1 MEEPTDDQSPEIALT
16 PNPTEIPSKLT
27 LNKNGKPRKQLGPE
41 ALEKLAK
48 ARAKANSITKQN
60 NIKKLEQKVEKM
72 KVSQD
77 IAGNQIDPP
86 ECAPDPQDLGGN
98 LVEQE
103 PEVKVEKIK
112 TKSKKKPQIIIEQSS
127 DDEDEFESNND
138 RVIFVKR
145 VTRKK
150 KEPVVEPQPPPVI
163 RQEPPDIP
171 NIPKPKPVN
180 PLQRQYDTMFSGQFL
195 NQQRMSRR

>member
-1 MEEPTDDQSPEIALT
+1 MDETKDLSVEEQLAPENVKPT
-16 PNPTEIPSKLT
+16 K
-27 LNKNGKPRKQLGPE
+27 LNKNGKPRKQLDPE
-41 ALEKLAK
+41 ALERLAK
-48 ARAKANSITKQN
+48 AREKANAIRKQN
-60 NIKKLEQKVEKM
+60 TVKKLEEKVEKM

-86 ECAPDPQDLGGN
+86 ECAPDPQDIGGN
-98 LVEQE
+98 EIEE

-112 TKSKKKPQIIIEQSS
+112 KKSKKKPQIIIEQSS

-163 RQEPPDIP
+163 RQEPPPPD
-171 NIPKPKPVN
+171 IPKPKPVN
-180 PLQRQYDTMFSGQFL
+180 PLQRQYDAMFSGQFL

>member
-1 MEEPTDDQSPEIALT
+1 MEEPTDDPNPEIALT
-16 PNPTEIPSKLT
+16 PNPAEIPSKLT

-72 KVSQD
+72 KVNNQD
-77 IAGNQIDPP
+77 IAGNQM
-86 ECAPDPQDLGGN
+86 ETPQDIQDIGGN
-98 LVEQE
+98 EIEE

-112 TKSKKKPQIIIEQSS
+112 TKSKKKPQIIVEQSS
-127 DDEDEFESNND
+127 DDEDEFEPND
-138 RVIFVKR
+138 KVIFVKR
-145 VTRKK
+145 VSRKK
-150 KEPVVEPQPPPVI
+150 KEKEPEPEPEPPPVI
-163 RQEPPDIP
+163 RQEPLPD
-171 NIPKPKPVN
+171 IPKPKAN

>member
-1 MEEPTDDQSPEIALT
+1 MEEPTDDQSPEIA
-16 PNPTEIPSKLT
+16 PTEIPSKLT

-48 ARAKANSITKQN
+48 AREKANSITKQN

-72 KVSQD
+72 KVNNQD
-77 IAGNQIDPP
+77 IAGNQM
-86 ECAPDPQDLGGN
+86 ETPQDIQDIGGN
-98 LVEQE
+98 DIGVIGDNIPY

-112 TKSKKKPQIIIEQSS
+112 TKSKKKPQIIVEQSS
-127 DDEDEFESNND
+127 DDEDEFEPND
-138 RVIFVKR
+138 KVIFVKR

-150 KEPVVEPQPPPVI
+150 KEKEPEVEPIPPPVM
-163 RQEPPDIP
+163 RQEPLPD
-171 NIPKPKPVN
+171 IPKPKAN
-180 PLQRQYDTMFSGQFL
+180 PLQRQYDSMFSGQFL

>member
-1 MEEPTDDQSPEIALT
+1 MEEPIETPNPEVALT
-16 PNPTEIPSKLT
+16 PNPSEIPSKLT
-27 LNKNGKPRKQLGPE
+27 LNKNGKPRKQLDQN
-41 ALEKLAK
+41 ALERLSK
-48 ARAKANSITKQN
+48 AREKANAIRKQN

-72 KVSQD
+72 KVNNQD

-86 ECAPDPQDLGGN
+86 ECATDPQDLGGN
-98 LVEQE
+98 VVEQE

-127 DDEDEFESNND
+127 DDEDEFQEND

-150 KEPVVEPQPPPVI
+150 KEPVVEPTPPPVI

-171 NIPKPKPVN
+171 DIPKPKPN
-180 PLQRQYDTMFSGQFL
+180 PLQRQYDAMFSGSFL
-195 NQQRMSRR
+195 NHPRRR

>member
-1 MEEPTDDQSPEIALT
+1 MDEPKDLSVEEQLAPENVKPT
-16 PNPTEIPSKLT
+16 K
-27 LNKNGKPRKQLGPE
+27 LNKNGKPRKQLDPE
-41 ALEKLAK
+41 ALERLAK
-48 ARAKANSITKQN
+48 AREKANAIRKQN
-60 NIKKLEQKVEKM
+60 TVKKLEEKVEKM
-72 KVSQD
+72 KVNNQD

-103 PEVKVEKIK
+103 PEIKVEKIR
-112 TKSKKKPQIIIEQSS
+112 TKSKKKPQIIVEQSS
-127 DDEDEFESNND
+127 DDEDEFEPND
-138 RVIFVKR
+138 KVIFVKR

-163 RQEPPDIP
+163 RQEPPPPD
-171 NIPKPKPVN
+171 IPKPKPVN
-180 PLQRQYDTMFSGQFL
+180 PLQRQYDAMFSGTFL

>member
-1 MEEPTDDQSPEIALT
+1 MDETKDLPIEEQLAPENVKPT
-16 PNPTEIPSKLT
+16 K
-27 LNKNGKPRKQLGPE
+27 LNKNGKPRKQLDPE
-41 ALEKLAK
+41 ALERLAK
-48 ARAKANSITKQN
+48 AREKANAIRKQN
-60 NIKKLEQKVEKM
+60 TVKKLEQKVEKM
-72 KVSQD
+72 KVGNQD

-86 ECAPDPQDLGGN
+86 ECATDPQDLGGN
-98 LVEQE
+98 VVEQE

-127 DDEDEFESNND
+127 DDEDEFQEND

-150 KEPVVEPQPPPVI
+150 KEKESEPEPIPPPVI

-171 NIPKPKPVN
+171 DIPKPKPN
-180 PLQRQYDTMFSGQFL
+180 PLQRQYDAMFSGSFL
-195 NQQRMSRR
+195 NQPRRR

>member
-1 MEEPTDDQSPEIALT
+1 MEEPTDTLVE
-16 PNPTEIPSKLT
+16 EIPSKLT
-27 LNKNGKPRKQLGPE
+27 LNKNGKPRKQLDPE

-48 ARAKANSITKQN
+48 ARAKANAIRKQDTV
-60 NIKKLEQKVEKM
+60 KKLEEKVQKI

-77 IAGNQIDPP
+77 LAGNQIDPP
-86 ECAPDPQDLGGN
+86 ECAPDPQDIAGN
-98 LVEQE
+98 QMDTIKERLIADEE
-103 PEVKVEKIK
+103 PEVKVEKIR
-112 TKSKKKPQIIIEQSS
+112 TKSKKKPQIIVEQSS
-127 DDEDEFESNND
+127 DDEDEFEPND
-138 RVIFVKR
+138 KVIFVKR

-163 RQEPPDIP
+163 RQEPLPPD
-171 NIPKPKPVN
+171 IPKPKPVN

>member
-1 MEEPTDDQSPEIALT
+1 MEEPTDDPIPEIA
-16 PNPTEIPSKLT
+16 PEERPSKLT

-48 ARAKANSITKQN
+48 ARAKANAITKQN

-72 KVSQD
+72 KVNNQD

-86 ECAPDPQDLGGN
+86 ECATDPQDLGGN
-98 LVEQE
+98 VVEQE

-112 TKSKKKPQIIIEQSS
+112 KKSKKKPQIIVEQSS
-127 DDEDEFESNND
+127 DDDDEFQEND

-150 KEPVVEPQPPPVI
+150 KEKEPEPEPEPPPVI
-163 RQEPPDIP
+163 RQEPPPD
-171 NIPKPKPVN
+171 IPKPKPN
-180 PLQRQYDTMFSGQFL
+180 PLQRQYDAMFSGNFL
-195 NQQRMSRR
+195 NQPRRRF

>member
-1 MEEPTDDQSPEIALT
+1 MEEPTDDPNPEIALT
-16 PNPTEIPSKLT
+16 PNPAEIPSKLT
-27 LNKNGKPRKQLGPE
+27 LNKNGKPRKQLDQN

-72 KVSQD
+72 KVNNQD
-77 IAGNQIDPP
+77 IAGNQM
-86 ECAPDPQDLGGN
+86 ETPQDIQDIGGN
-98 LVEQE
+98 EIEE

-112 TKSKKKPQIIIEQSS
+112 TKSKKKPQIIVEQSS
-127 DDEDEFESNND
+127 DDEDEFEPND
-138 RVIFVKR
+138 KVIFVKR

-150 KEPVVEPQPPPVI
+150 KEKEPEVEPIPPPVM
-163 RQEPPDIP
+163 RQEPLPD
-171 NIPKPKPVN
+171 IPKPKAN
-180 PLQRQYDTMFSGQFL
+180 PLQRQYDAMFSGQFL